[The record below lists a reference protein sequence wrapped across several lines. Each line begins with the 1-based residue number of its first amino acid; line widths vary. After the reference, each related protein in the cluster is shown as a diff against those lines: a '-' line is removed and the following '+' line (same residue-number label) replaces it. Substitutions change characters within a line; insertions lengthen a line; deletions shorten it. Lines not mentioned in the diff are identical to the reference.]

1 MSTAQHLDNP
11 QAGADDSAE
20 DEELNHITILTLSEQ
35 NALLWRNPT
44 DVRVDRGWLISTKMP
59 CGMLNTDDLITI
71 PQIPK
76 SLDDPARLWGLTYEK
91 ISNLMEPVFV
101 F

>member
-20 DEELNHITILTLSEQ
+20 DEELKYHYILHSGEKQ
-35 NALLWRNPT
+35 
-44 DVRVDRGWLISTKMP
+44 VDYNECSPMVFDFGFT
-59 CGMLNTDDLITI
+59 GVITI

-101 F
+101 FDL